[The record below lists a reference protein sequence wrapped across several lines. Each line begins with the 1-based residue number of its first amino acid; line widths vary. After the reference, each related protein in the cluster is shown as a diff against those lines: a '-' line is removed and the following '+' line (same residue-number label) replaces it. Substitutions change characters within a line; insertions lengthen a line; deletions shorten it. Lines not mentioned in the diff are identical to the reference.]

1 MQLTTSA
8 VIFPNVLYC
17 VICRF
22 NLTENARVYKQ
33 KLNNFTR
40 PSLLPPLSTDASE
53 LSDKHSD
60 STTVQVKVTR
70 PRQLWQPLSSWKR
83 RNKVVP
89 SPQAKKKVSPAT
101 TPLSSS
107 ETLSDKENLGPSPPP
122 PPPPPLH
129 PLRRKMEKLN
139 ITSSEDL
146 LSTFTPVSPLYKQPE
161 GERERERE
169 RERGRGRERGREG
182 GRERERER
190 GVCIRELPIEN
201 NSL

>member
-8 VIFPNVLYC
+8 AIFPNVLYC

-33 KLNNFTR
+33 KLNNFTP

-89 SPQAKKKVSPAT
+89 SPQAKQKVSPAT

-107 ETLSDKENLGPSPPP
+107 ETLNDKENLGPSP

-129 PLRRKMEKLN
+129 PLRRKMETLN

-146 LSTFTPVSPLYKQPE
+146 LSTFTAVSPLYKQPE

-169 RERGRGRERGREG
+169 RGGEREGGREG
-182 GRERERER
+182 GRERS
-190 GVCIRELPIEN
+190 VH
-201 NSL
+201 